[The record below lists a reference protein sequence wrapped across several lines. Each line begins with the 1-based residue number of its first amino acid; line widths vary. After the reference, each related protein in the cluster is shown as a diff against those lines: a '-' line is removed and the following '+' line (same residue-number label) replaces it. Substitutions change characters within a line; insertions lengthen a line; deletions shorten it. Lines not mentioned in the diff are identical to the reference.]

1 MIISRQISKRAIAV
15 GVCEPHVLVL
25 LPVLA
30 MAKLTAP
37 TALWVLTFAS
47 LSVAHAMRKM
57 MMMTRR
63 D

>member
-15 GVCEPHVLVL
+15 GVCEPQVLAL

-37 TALWVLTFAS
+37 RVL
-47 LSVAHAMRKM
+47 HCGC
-57 MMMTRR
+57 
-63 D
+63 